1 MVMAMQHSRHR
12 STGFT
17 VVELMVALVVL
28 IVLIALAAP
37 AFNKIVANQRVRNAS
52 FDMFSAMNYARSE
65 AVKRGVPISLRAGAT
80 SNGAWTTGWR
90 ITDAGGGLL
99 RSWGARSG
107 LDMSEESASLT
118 TVTYGRDG
126 RLTSASPRIAIAP
139 TVAVDGVTSRCVTVD
154 LSGRPNTK
162 TGACS

>member
-1 MVMAMQHSRHR
+1 MAMRHSRHR

-17 VVELMVALVVL
+17 VVELMVALIVL
-28 IVLIALAAP
+28 IVLIAMAAP
-37 AFNKIVANQRVRNAS
+37 AFNKIIANQRVRNAS

-65 AVKRGVPISLRAGAT
+65 AVKRGVPISLQAGAT

-90 ITDAGGGLL
+90 ITAGGSLL

-107 LDMSEESASLT
+107 LTMSESASLT

-126 RLTSASPRIAIAP
+126 RLTTASPSIAIAP
-139 TVAVDGVTSRCVTVD
+139 SVTLDGVTSRCVTVD
-154 LSGRPNTK
+154 LSGRPTTK

>member
-1 MVMAMQHSRHR
+1 MVNAMRPSRNR

-17 VVELMVALVVL
+17 VVELMVALVILVVL
-28 IVLIALAAP
+28 LALAAP
-37 AFNKIVANQRVRNAS
+37 AFDKIVANQRVRNAS
-52 FDMFSAMNYARSE
+52 FDMFSALNYARSE
-65 AVKRGVPISLRAGAT
+65 AVKRGVPISLSAGAT

-107 LDMSEESASLT
+107 LAMSESASLT
-118 TVTYGRDG
+118 TVTFSRDG
-126 RLTSASPRIAIAP
+126 RLTTASPRIAIAP
-139 TVAVDGVTSRCVTVD
+139 ATTVDGVTSRCVTVD
-154 LSGRPNTK
+154 LSGRPTTK

>member
-1 MVMAMQHSRHR
+1 MAMQHARQR
-12 STGFT
+12 SAGFT
-17 VVELMVALVVL
+17 VVELMVALIVL
-28 IVLIALAAP
+28 IVLIAMAAP
-37 AFNKIVANQRVRNAS
+37 AFTKIVANQRVRNAS
-52 FDMFSAMNYARSE
+52 FDMFSALNYARSE

-107 LDMSEESASLT
+107 LAMSESASLA
-118 TVTYGRDG
+118 TVTFGRDG
-126 RLTSASPRIAIAP
+126 RLTTASPRIGIAP
-139 TVAVDGVTSRCVTVD
+139 AETVDGVTSRCVTVD
-154 LSGRPNTK
+154 LSGRPTTK

>member
-1 MVMAMQHSRHR
+1 
-12 STGFT
+12 
-17 VVELMVALVVL
+17 VL
-28 IVLIALAAP
+28 IVLIAMAAP

-52 FDMFSAMNYARSE
+52 FDMFSALNYARSE

-107 LDMSEESASLT
+107 LDMSESASLA
-118 TVTYGRDG
+118 TVTFGRDG
-126 RLTSASPRIAIAP
+126 RLTTASPRIGIAP
-139 TVAVDGVTSRCVTVD
+139 SETVEGVTSRCVTVD
-154 LSGRPNTK
+154 LSGRPTTK

>member
-1 MVMAMQHSRHR
+1 MAMRHSRHR

-17 VVELMVALVVL
+17 VVELMVALIVL
-28 IVLIALAAP
+28 IVLIAMAAP
-37 AFNKIVANQRVRNAS
+37 AFTKIVANQRVRNAS

-65 AVKRGVPISLRAGAT
+65 AVKRGVAISLSAGAT

-90 ITDAGGGLL
+90 ITDPGGGLL

-107 LDMSEESASLT
+107 LAMSESASLA
-118 TVTYGRDG
+118 TVTFGRDG
-126 RLTSASPRIAIAP
+126 RLTTASPRIAIAP
-139 TVAVDGVTSRCVTVD
+139 SVTLDGVTTRCVTVD
-154 LSGRPNTK
+154 LSGRPTTK

>member
-1 MVMAMQHSRHR
+1 MVMAMRHSRHR
-12 STGFT
+12 AAGFT
-17 VVELMVALVVL
+17 VVELMVALLVLVVL
-28 IVLIALAAP
+28 LALAAP

-52 FDMFSAMNYARSE
+52 FDLFSALNYARSE

-107 LDMSEESASLT
+107 LDMSESGSLLI
-118 TVTYGRDG
+118 VTYGRDG
-126 RLTSASPRIAIAP
+126 RLTTASPRIGIAP
-139 TVAVDGVTSRCVTVD
+139 SAALDGVTSRCVSVD
-154 LSGRPNTK
+154 LSGRPTTK